1 MRPIIGITSILSGDQ
16 KYTLSY
22 RWASSLKPNGAA
34 FVMLPYELDS
44 IQDYLKLVSGI
55 ILTGGGDI
63 DSRHFGEPRHEKSG
77 EPVAVRDEFELALC
91 KAAIAADI
99 PLFGICRGMQVMNV
113 ALGGNLCQHIDGHL
127 HNAPYRTEYIH
138 DIKIMQGSKLHQI
151 IGRSGIR
158 VNSIHHQC
166 IGNRLGN
173 GVSVSAITPDGIV
186 EGIEVAANRFAIG
199 VQWHPEDLS
208 WLDSHNAALFR
219 AFAEAAKQ

>member
-1 MRPIIGITSILSGDQ
+1 MKPVIGITSILSDDQ

-22 RWASSLKPNGAA
+22 RWASSLKPYGAA

-44 IQDYLKLVSGI
+44 IQDYLNVVSGI

-63 DSRHFGEPRHEKSG
+63 NSHHFGEPRHEKADAPS
-77 EPVAVRDEFELALC
+77 ALRDEFELALC
-91 KAAIAADI
+91 KAAVAADV
-99 PLFGICRGMQVMNV
+99 PLLGICRGMQVMNV

-127 HNAPYRTEYIH
+127 HNTPYRTEYIH
-138 DIKIMQGSKLHQI
+138 DIEITQGSKLHRI
-151 IGRSGIR
+151 IGRNRIR

-166 IGNRLGN
+166 MGNRLGS
-173 GVSVSAITPDGIV
+173 GVNISAVTPDGII

-208 WLDSHNAALFR
+208 WFDSHNAGLFR
-219 AFAEAAKQ
+219 AFVEAAE